1 MLPDGERVNP
11 STHPD
16 AFAACVALAA
26 TFHLSSEVFMAGLP
40 PFTWNVQ
47 RPPICTM
54 DFPNCCSGGAT
65 FTACMLAQKVYIV
78 RVFYSYT
85 NTLHAVT
92 SLCVCM
98 WVGVCVCACRYHLT
112 HECTWNTWKFCIFFP
127 FCFCQMAEFPASR
140 GVEPFLGAALDQPWG
155 CGKWKYGCCLL
166 QHLQPIPRRWI

>member
-47 RPPICTM
+47 RPQFVPWISPIVAQAERPSQHVCWHKKSTLYM
-54 DFPNCCSGGAT
+54 FFIRIPIH
-65 FTACMLAQKVYIV
+65 FTP
-78 RVFYSYT
+78 
-85 NTLHAVT
+85 LH
-92 SLCVCM
+92 LCVCVCG
-98 WVGVCVCACRYHLT
+98 WACVCACRYHLT